1 MQNNTSANTS
11 INKRLP
17 ALFGKLP
24 DNIRNCQ
31 MLDYGCGKYPEYVR
45 QWAEKRGISVTSYDK
60 YNYLSDNWYKDHGYD
75 VVTLSNVL
83 NVIDNWI
90 VRWGIL
96 EDCFDCLR
104 DGGQLY
110 ITVYEGDKTGIG
122 RRTKSDCWQEN
133 KKLSDY
139 LFEVEEIFGQ
149 NNVTMKKG
157 MIIAK
162 KED

>member
-1 MQNNTSANTS
+1 MQTISSANTS
-11 INKRLP
+11 INRRLP

-45 QWAEKRGISVTSYDK
+45 KWAEERGISLTSYDK
-60 YNYLSDNWYKDHGYD
+60 YNYPCDNWYREHGYD

-83 NVIDNWI
+83 NVVNSWRI
-90 VRWGIL
+90 RWDIIQ
-96 EDCFDCLR
+96 DCFDCLR

-110 ITVYEGDKTGIG
+110 ITVYEGDRTGTG

-133 KKLSDY
+133 RRLKDY
-139 LFEVEEIFGQ
+139 LFEVGRIFGQ
-149 NNVTMKKG
+149 GNAKIHNGT
-157 MIIAK
+157 IIAT